1 VAFHGRLNELLA
13 LIDRAE
19 RRRVA
24 GEDTAEIDAR
34 ITVAQKSFTK
44 DIEASLRTGAKH
56 GLRQRPKGE
65 DFPLLQVQELQAI
78 RRTLEGILDV
88 MRASVRVV
96 TQVFHR
102 RSVC

>member
-1 VAFHGRLNELLA
+1 M
-13 LIDRAE
+13 DRAE
-19 RRRVA
+19 RCRVA
-24 GEDTAEIDAR
+24 GEDTADIDAR
-34 ITVAQKSFTK
+34 ITAAQKSFTK

-65 DFPLLQVQELQAI
+65 DVPLLQVQELQAI
-78 RRTLEGILDV
+78 RWTLKGILDV

-96 TQVFHR
+96 AQVFHR

>member
-34 ITVAQKSFTK
+34 ITVAQKSFT
-44 DIEASLRTGAKH
+44 
-56 GLRQRPKGE
+56 KGE

>member
-1 VAFHGRLNELLA
+1 M
-13 LIDRAE
+13 
-19 RRRVA
+19 
-24 GEDTAEIDAR
+24 
-34 ITVAQKSFTK
+34 
-44 DIEASLRTGAKH
+44 RTGAKH

-96 TQVFHR
+96 AQVFRR

>member
-1 VAFHGRLNELLA
+1 M
-13 LIDRAE
+13 DWAE

-24 GEDTAEIDAR
+24 GEDTADIDAC
-34 ITVAQKSFTK
+34 ITAVQKSFTK
-44 DIEASLRTGAKH
+44 DVEASLRTGAKH

-78 RRTLEGILDV
+78 CRTLKGILDV
-88 MRASVRVV
+88 MRALVRVIA
-96 TQVFHR
+96 QVFHR

>member
-1 VAFHGRLNELLA
+1 MAFHGRLNELLA

-24 GEDTAEIDAR
+24 GEDTADLDAR
-34 ITVAQKSFTK
+34 VVATQKSFTK
-44 DIEASLRTGAKH
+44 DVEASLRTGAKH

-88 MRASVRVV
+88 MRASVRIIA
-96 TQVFHR
+96 QVFYYY
-102 RSVC
+102 SVC

>member
-1 VAFHGRLNELLA
+1 MAFHGRLNELLA

-24 GEDTAEIDAR
+24 GEDTADLDAR
-34 ITVAQKSFTK
+34 VAATQKSFTK
-44 DIEASLRTGAKH
+44 DVEASLRTGAKH

-102 RSVC
+102 HSVY